1 MLMDGFIK
9 CLSFSFL
16 MLLISSAC
24 KVTKMDDMPEIIVES
39 DYLLTWEKDLTIPV
53 NELKNYWGNNDTA
66 NAFIEHDVEVY
77 RITYQSEQADG
88 ERKTLSGA
96 VLVPQKTGA
105 KSVISIQHATFFAD
119 EEAPS
124 VNQGF
129 SVVSR
134 KSIFA
139 AHGYIVFLPD
149 YHGFGVDR
157 DNIHPYHDA
166 ETLQSASEDML
177 LAGYEFLTNK
187 GIDFTQK
194 LFLAG
199 YSEGAYATA
208 ALQQSLEKRIDLA
221 VTLTATSLG
230 SGAYNMKATFE
241 QFTSPGEQ
249 VFGCVAC
256 NAFFLQSY
264 NEVNKIGH
272 PLSYYF
278 QEPYQSSIEA
288 GLFLGDFD
296 AGEIAQQLTEDPAEL
311 LNPAF
316 ILNYY
321 LANEKEWERALVE
334 NSIHEWQPKHPTFI
348 THNEQDNV
356 APFFNSQEL
365 AIFNEGNSNVVF
377 LPIPNTD
384 HFSGIFQWGILTI
397 DYFDKF

>member
-1 MLMDGFIK
+1 MLMNAFIK

-16 MLLISSAC
+16 VLMVSSSC
-24 KVTKMDDMPEIIVES
+24 KVNKMDMPETVIEN
-39 DYLLTWEKDLTIPV
+39 DYLLTSEKDMSISV

-66 NAFIEHDVEVY
+66 NVFIEHEVDVY
-77 RITYQSEQADG
+77 RITYQSEQTDG
-88 ERKTLSGA
+88 ENKTLSGA
-96 VLVPQKTGA
+96 VLVPKTDGP
-105 KSVISIQHATFFAD
+105 KSVISIQHSTFFAD

-139 AHGYIVFLPD
+139 AHGYIIFLPD
-149 YHGFGVDR
+149 YHGFGVDK
-157 DNIHPYHDA
+157 DNIHPYHHA
-166 ETLQSASEDML
+166 ETLQSASEDMVM
-177 LAGYEFLTNK
+177 AGYEFLTNQK
-187 GIDFTQK
+187 IEYSKK

-208 ALQQSLEKRIDLA
+208 ALQQSLEKKVDLA
-221 VTLTATSLG
+221 VDLTATSLG

-241 QFTSPGEQ
+241 KFTSPSEQ
-249 VFGCVAC
+249 TFGCLAC

-264 NEVNKIGH
+264 NEVHAIGH

-278 QEPYQSSIEA
+278 QEPYQSTINA
-288 GLFLGDFD
+288 GLFLGDFN
-296 AGEIAQQLTEDPAEL
+296 AGEIAQQLTDDATKL
-311 LNPAF
+311 LNPTF
-316 ILNYY
+316 IINYY
-321 LANEKEWERALVE
+321 LENEKDWEQALE
-334 NSIHEWQPKHPTFI
+334 ANNIHQWQPKHPTFI

-365 AIFNEGNSNVVF
+365 ANLNEGNPNVTF

-384 HFSGIFQWGILTI
+384 HFSGIFQWGVLTMN
-397 DYFDKF
+397 YFDKF